1 MSFVGVY
8 ILTTGGA
15 VRIETIHA
23 RQRPPRSEIT
33 VGQDYSQRLPA
44 TKDYDLFVSN
54 AGPAGQA
61 FAHFGESC
69 YRLQVS
75 NAFDDGNSWELACF
89 IAHALDHHGRFV
101 SDDEVADE
109 IIMASGRVDLA
120 YEVGAVEHVKRKL
133 EAAGETIETWRRK
146 GVAVK
151 ILLPA
156 QNGDTDG
163 LIAPE
168 GAELSFCRSMADAM
182 ALAGLPWTAPKP
194 SRRQLLAGIIG
205 PRNRRVVLAFSLVA
219 LAVLV
224 LAVSFFG
231 RERFGIT
238 YGPIEFDLSSDKGE
252 EPVYRVGDRLNLEL
266 QTDRDAWIYCYYT
279 QSDGKTMAIL
289 PNPEFWE
296 DSSEPR
302 FSGGILYHMPGD
314 KTYPF
319 ELIVS
324 EPTGEEFVKCFAVS
338 RDVTWELPEA
348 LRGESW
354 KPILPSLVNKIS
366 DVFRNLPD
374 AAVSEANLK
383 LKILPSSSN

>member
-1 MSFVGVY
+1 MSLVGVY
-8 ILTTGGA
+8 ILTTGGP

-89 IAHALDHHGRFV
+89 IAHALDHHGRFA
-101 SDDEVADE
+101 SDDELADE

-120 YEVGAVEHVKRKL
+120 FDVGAVEHVKRKL
-133 EAAGETIETWRRK
+133 EAARDTIKTWHGK
-146 GVAVK
+146 AVTVK
-151 ILLPA
+151 ILLPH
-156 QNGDTDG
+156 QDGDKDDLT
-163 LIAPE
+163 APE
-168 GAELSFCRSMADAM
+168 GAELSYCHSVADAM
-182 ALAGLPWTAPKP
+182 TLAGLPWSVPGPPRGHKP
-194 SRRQLLAGIIG
+194 AG
-205 PRNRRVVLAFSLVA
+205 LVG
-219 LAVLV
+219 LKSKRLV
-224 LAVSFFG
+224 LAVSLIVVAALVVAVSYLG
-231 RERFGIT
+231 REGLGIT
-238 YGPIEFDLSSDKGE
+238 HDPVQFDLSSDKGA
-252 EPVYRVGDRLNLEL
+252 EPVYRIGDKLNLEL

-279 QSDGKTMAIL
+279 QSDGKTMTIL

-302 FSGGILYHMPGD
+302 FTGGTLYRMPGD
-314 KTYPF
+314 ATYPF

-324 EPTGEEFVKCFAVS
+324 EPTGEEFIKCFAVS

-354 KPILPSLVNKIS
+354 EPIMPSLVRKIS
-366 DVFRNLPD
+366 EVFKNLPE
-374 AAVSEANLK
+374 AAVSEASLK
-383 LKILPSSSN
+383 LRVLPSSSD